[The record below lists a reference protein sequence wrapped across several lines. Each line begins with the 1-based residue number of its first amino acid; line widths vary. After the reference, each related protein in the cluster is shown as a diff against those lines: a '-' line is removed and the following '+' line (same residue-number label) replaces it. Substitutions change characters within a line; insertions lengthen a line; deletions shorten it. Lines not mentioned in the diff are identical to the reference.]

1 MMELYAHQKEAL
13 ERTKDF
19 TSCAYYHDMGL
30 GKTFTGAEKL
40 ISLGSTINLIVCQKS
55 KVDDWVKH
63 FHVNYPAKYIVC
75 NLTKKDLFGAFMVN
89 VKYHKNAIVVG
100 IINYE
105 LAFRRPELLK
115 LRNVALM
122 LDESQYIQ
130 NERTKTYKFISKLD
144 ISHCVLLSGTLT
156 GGKYEKL
163 WTQCHLLGWK
173 ISKADFWKRYIDY
186 RLWHPAPLMPPI
198 KIVTGYKN
206 VEELKTNL
214 RKHGADFL
222 KTEDVLTLPEQV
234 FNTLFCGPSV
244 TYKRFCRQS
253 LVTVEG
259 KELVGDTTLTKLLYR
274 RQLCGLYSTEKLK
287 KFSDLIASTD
297 SRVIVFYNFTG
308 ELERLRTVIGERP
321 CSVVNGQVKDLSAYE
336 THENAIVFVQYQAG
350 SMGLNL
356 QKANHIIYYTLP
368 LSSMHFEQSKKRIH
382 RIGQKDTCFYYT
394 LLVKGSIEEKIFETL
409 KKRKDYTEKLFELDR
424 LFGG

>member
-1 MMELYAHQKEAL
+1 MTLYDHQRAAL

-30 GKTFTGAEKL
+30 GKTYTGAEKL
-40 ISLGSTINLIVCQKS
+40 ISLNNRVNLIVCQKS
-55 KVDDWVKH
+55 KVEDWVKH
-63 FHVNYPAKYIVC
+63 FWKNYPAKYIVC
-75 NLTKKDLFGAFMVN
+75 DLTKKDLFGAFMVN
-89 VKYHKNAIVVG
+89 VKYHENAIVVG

-105 LAFRRPELLK
+105 LTFRRSELLK

-130 NERTKTYKFISKLD
+130 NEKTKCYKFISKLD
-144 ISHCVLLSGTLT
+144 ISHCIMLSGTPT

-173 ISKADFWKRYIDY
+173 ISKKAFWDRYIEY
-186 RLWHPAPLMPPI
+186 RPWQPAPTVHPI

-206 VEELKTNL
+206 VDNLKENL

-222 KTEDVLTLPEQV
+222 KTEDVLSLPEQV
-234 FNTLFCGPSV
+234 FTDVYCGVSPA
-244 TYKRFCRQS
+244 YKRFCKS
-253 LVTVEG
+253 NIVSIED

-274 RQLCGLYSTEKLK
+274 RQLCGIYAEDKLK
-287 KFSDLIASTD
+287 KCADLIDSTD
-297 SRVIVFYNFTG
+297 NRVIVFYNFTE
-308 ELERLRTVIGERP
+308 ELARLKAVIGERP
-321 CSVVNGQVKDLSAYE
+321 CSVVNGQIKDLSAYE
-336 THENAIVFVQYQAG
+336 SEENAVVFVQYQAG

-356 QKANHIIYYTLP
+356 QKATHIIYYTLP

-382 RIGQKDTCFYYT
+382 RIGQANTCFYYT
-394 LLVKGSIEEKIFETL
+394 LICKGSVEEKIFETL